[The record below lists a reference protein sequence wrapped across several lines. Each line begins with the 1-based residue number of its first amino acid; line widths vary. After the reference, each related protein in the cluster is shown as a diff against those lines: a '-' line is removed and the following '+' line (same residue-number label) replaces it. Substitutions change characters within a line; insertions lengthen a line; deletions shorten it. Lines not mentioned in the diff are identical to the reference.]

1 VRLGPSPSQRRH
13 AVGQRALA
21 APLCCAAALCGLQN
35 SLFQHPALFSP
46 ASSSPSLPQNKNRW
60 CKAELASPARFPL
73 HLGRDTAGI
82 PTPSHVLQPL
92 TTPHEHLYS
101 AASQSALTPRNCKAG
116 PHTTGKQDGLDQTL
130 HHQRQSPP
138 PPPMPGASPPTML
151 VRARRR
157 VVHGSHSHESHD
169 NPKTKSSWRSAQ
181 LATDSWINGTSLLIW
196 VYVLGLF
203 ERQEGHKVAH
213 TVRL

>member
-1 VRLGPSPSQRRH
+1 MQLVKEHSLP
-13 AVGQRALA
+13 LCA
-21 APLCCAAALCGLQN
+21 APPLCVVCKTL
-35 SLFQHPALFSP
+35 
-46 ASSSPSLPQNKNRW
+46 SSSTPHSSHPPPLPPLCHKTKTGGVR
-60 CKAELASPARFPL
+60 ARLVELLRYYTSPARFPL

-101 AASQSALTPRNCKAG
+101 AASQSALTPLSGINCKAG

-157 VVHGSHSHESHD
+157 VVHGAHPHQSHD

-213 TVRL
+213 TVRV